1 MWIPRLSR
9 SPSTSANRPAVK
21 QAGDTVTKGELLAAA
36 AEGALSANIH
46 SSVNGVIEEITDK
59 GARIRCRKE

>member
-1 MWIPRLSR
+1 MDTVFIPFSQHIGK
-9 SPSTSANRPAVK
+9 PATAVK
-21 QAGDTVTKGELLAAA
+21 QAGDAVAKGELLAAA